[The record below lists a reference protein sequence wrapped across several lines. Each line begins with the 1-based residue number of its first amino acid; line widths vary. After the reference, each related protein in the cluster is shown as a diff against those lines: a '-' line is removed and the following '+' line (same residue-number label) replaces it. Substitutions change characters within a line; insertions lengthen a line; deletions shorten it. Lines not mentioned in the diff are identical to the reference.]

1 VRQGASILADA
12 PDGQPDIILL
22 ASGSEVQLIT
32 GAAKKLAEHG
42 IKARVVSV
50 PSMEIFSR
58 QPKEYQEQVLPSSMR
73 TRLAV
78 EAASP
83 QSWYRYVGLDGDV
96 VGIDNRFGASAPYQT
111 LMEQYGLT
119 IENVAARALS
129 LLGHHEQAGQ
139 VGASGATPAG
149 TPVPGHEATS

>member
-1 VRQGASILADA
+1 MLFRSQF
-12 PDGQPDIILL
+12 
-22 ASGSEVQLIT
+22 IT
-32 GAAKKLAEHG
+32 GAAKKLAEYG
-42 IKARVVSV
+42 VKARVVSV
-50 PSMEIFSR
+50 PSMELFNR
-58 QPKEYQEQVLPSSMR
+58 QPEDYQERVLLPTVRM
-73 TRLAV
+73 RLAV

-111 LMEQYGLT
+111 LREQYGLT

-129 LLGHHEQAGQ
+129 LLGHHERAGQ
-139 VGASGATPAG
+139 VGASGATPGG